1 MSFFRASVDRVER
14 LLTLIQF
21 GVAIGL
27 LLVASLVIYDL
38 SELRRATGAV
48 QQEQAR
54 LRGLN
59 RLAIVCIDAETG
71 VRGYLLTKDE
81 NMLQPYYS
89 ALSRYEL
96 EIAGLLSI
104 QREDEFSHLI
114 SLAKAYITFCS
125 QSVNEAK
132 AQSPDFS
139 VIEST
144 YNGKRLLD
152 SFRAEQELW
161 RNKVFDSLSAANER
175 LLYNQRKAIFIELI
189 VCSIM
194 LVVVVATGLVTWSAK
209 LERKKRTEALQR
221 ARDYAE
227 SIINTIHEPLL
238 VLNADLKIITAN
250 KAFYMHFQAN
260 PSQIIDKPIDSIPET
275 AWFNDTLKAA
285 VADVLENA
293 TSFSILIEHKAP
305 YIGTRKLQVDIR
317 KIYRPGNHTT
327 TVLCLL
333 NDITEQTRMEEA
345 LREVNTQ
352 LTSFAYSVAHDL
364 RAPLRAMQ
372 GFSQA
377 LVEDFGHLLPK
388 EGKEYT
394 DRIIAASSRMDRLIR
409 DLLDYSRLSRDEVAL
424 APVNLNDV
432 FQEVR
437 SQCLRECP
445 VEGADILL
453 PDNLPS
459 VMGARSI
466 LLQIFTNLVSN
477 ALKFVP
483 KGSIPQVKIK
493 SELHNRM
500 IRIWVEDNG
509 IGIPVA
515 HLERIFGVFERLHG
529 VDQYPGTG
537 IGLAIVRKGAERLG
551 GKAGVLS
558 ELGKGSRFWVEIP
571 PANISLEPTPPP
583 HFPPQ
588 LSQHHDRT

>member
-1 MSFFRASVDRVER
+1 MSYSRSRADRIDR
-14 LLTLIQF
+14 LLTLIPF

-27 LLVASLVIYDL
+27 LLVAALVIYDL
-38 SELRRATGAV
+38 SELRRATSAV
-48 QQEQAR
+48 EREQNR
-54 LRGLN
+54 LRSLN
-59 RLAIVCIDAETG
+59 RIILVCIDAETG
-71 VRGYLLTKDE
+71 LRGYLLTNDE
-81 NMLQPYYS
+81 KMLQPYYS
-89 ALSRYEL
+89 AKSRFNL
-96 EIAGLLSI
+96 EIARLLSH
-104 QREDEFSHLI
+104 QSEDEFSYLI
-114 SLAKAYITFCS
+114 SLANAYMKLSTN
-125 QSVNEAK
+125 SVEA
-132 AQSPDFS
+132 AIAREPHFS
-139 VIEST
+139 VIDST
-144 YNGKRLLD
+144 YEGKLLLD
-152 SFRAEQELW
+152 SFRAEHEFL
-161 RNKVFDSLSAANER
+161 RSKVVNYLAEANQR
-175 LLYNQRKAIFIELI
+175 LLSNQKRSIYIELFF
-189 VCSIM
+189 CSVM
-194 LVVVVATGLVTWSAK
+194 LVVVLATGLVTWNAK
-209 LERKKRTEALQR
+209 NERKKRTEALHK

-238 VLNADLKIITAN
+238 VLNADLQVITAN
-250 KAFYMHFQAN
+250 KAFFLHFHTN
-260 PSQIIDKPIDSIPET
+260 PSSVIDRRIDSIPE
-275 AWFNDTLKAA
+275 AGWFNETLKAA

-293 TSFSILIEHKAP
+293 TSFSTLIEHHTQFS
-305 YIGTRKLQVDIR
+305 GLHKLQVDIR

-424 APVNLNDV
+424 APVSLNDV
-432 FQEVR
+432 FLEVR
-437 SQCLRECP
+437 SQCLKECP
-445 VEGADILL
+445 IDGADILL
-453 PDNLPS
+453 PENLPS
-459 VMGARSI
+459 VMGARSV
-466 LLQIFTNLVSN
+466 LLQIFNNLISN
-477 ALKFVP
+477 ALKFVS
-483 KGSIPQVKIK
+483 KGTIPQVSIK

-509 IGIPVA
+509 IGIPAA

-558 ELGKGSRFWVEIP
+558 EPGKGSRFWVEIP
-571 PANISLEPTPPP
+571 SAISPLDSTPSPLLSPPTLP
-583 HFPPQ
+583 
-588 LSQHHDRT
+588 TA